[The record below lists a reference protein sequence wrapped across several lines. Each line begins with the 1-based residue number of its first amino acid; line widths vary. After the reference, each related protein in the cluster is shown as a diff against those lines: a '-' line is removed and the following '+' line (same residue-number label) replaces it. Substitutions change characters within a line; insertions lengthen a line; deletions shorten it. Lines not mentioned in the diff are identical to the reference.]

1 MFSTTISHKIEGRRK
16 ERGVAFVLALLL
28 LLIVTLIGISA
39 INSSIYEV
47 FISSNK
53 RASVQA
59 FYVAE
64 AGINEFI
71 GRFRPDATNQILD
84 NDPNNPEWR
93 VVLAKSSGRGAEQIG
108 FASDDPNAIPSLQNQ
123 LDFGVEV
130 RHKVDASNHVLQ
142 YGGFPIYLIKSY
154 GFSKDGGNKV
164 IEVELIK
171 SPDYDP
177 PSALYSKSPIHIHGS
192 STYIDGNDGCGSLSN
207 KPGII
212 TTTPDTPAITES
224 GNPTINGTPAKVTPL
239 SDPPPKNLP
248 IREMVEYLKESASYR
263 YSYSED
269 QTLAGYSNDWG
280 IPTSS
285 GPNIPITYTGPLT
298 IIYFNM
304 NGDKTIKL
312 TGNSHGA
319 GILLVEGNLEI
330 HGGFTWYGIIL
341 VTGSIRYTGGG
352 EKNVTGGIISG
363 GESMIEVDIG
373 GNAGIIYCS
382 TLSNQL
388 KEIVPPYKI
397 IRWREIF

>member
-1 MFSTTISHKIEGRRK
+1 MINIPIFYKFNGSRK
-16 ERGVAFVLALLL
+16 ERGVAFVLALLI
-28 LLIVTLIGISA
+28 LLIVTIIGISA
-39 INSSIYEV
+39 INSSIHEI

-71 GRFRPDATNQILD
+71 GRFRVDAANQILD
-84 NDPNNPEWR
+84 SDPTNPNWR
-93 VVLAKSSGRGAEQIG
+93 VLLAKYPGRGAERIG
-108 FASDDPNAIPSLQNQ
+108 FVSNDPDAIPSLQNQ

-130 RHKVDASNHVLQ
+130 RHKVDASNQVLQ
-142 YGGFPIYLIKSY
+142 YGGAPVYLLKSY
-154 GFSKDGGNKV
+154 GFSNDGGNKV

-177 PSALYSKSPIHIHGS
+177 PSALYSKGPIHIHGS
-192 STYIDGNDGCGSLSN
+192 STYIDGNDACGFISN

-212 TTTPDTPAITES
+212 TTTLDTPAITES
-224 GNPTINGTPAKVTPL
+224 GNPTINGTPPRVTSSSNP
-239 SDPPPKNLP
+239 SPKNLP
-248 IREMVEYLKESASYR
+248 LKEMVEYLKASAHYK
-263 YSYSED
+263 YLYDED
-269 QTLAGYSNDWG
+269 QTLTGYSNDWG
-280 IPTSS
+280 VPSSS
-285 GPNIPITYTGPLT
+285 GTNIPITYTGPLN

-304 NGDKTIKL
+304 KGEKTLKL

-341 VTGSIRYTGGG
+341 ATGVVRYMGGG

-373 GNAGIIYCS
+373 GNSGIIYCS
-382 TLSNQL
+382 ATINQI
-388 KEIVPPYKI
+388 KKIIPPYKI
-397 IRWREIF
+397 LRWREIF